1 MHSTIYQIAERP
13 ILPDEYVGAD
23 NVEAADMT
31 MIDYCQEVSKEER
44 AELIK
49 ALVERILPA
58 GMFSL
63 NPDGESLTY
72 KGGFTEWS
80 REYAATLHEKA
91 AAIDE
96 TNLFKYVGPVYR
108 LQKAIA
114 NPLATD
120 ALFITSIA
128 GDSCFAD
135 RSRELM
141 RLIGNLQIGARL
153 YIGAILDYHF

>member
-31 MIDYCQEVSKEER
+31 MIDYFQEVSKEER

-72 KGGFTEWS
+72 KGG
-80 REYAATLHEKA
+80 L
-91 AAIDE
+91 
-96 TNLFKYVGPVYR
+96 L
-108 LQKAIA
+108 
-114 NPLATD
+114 
-120 ALFITSIA
+120 
-128 GDSCFAD
+128 
-135 RSRELM
+135 
-141 RLIGNLQIGARL
+141 
-153 YIGAILDYHF
+153 